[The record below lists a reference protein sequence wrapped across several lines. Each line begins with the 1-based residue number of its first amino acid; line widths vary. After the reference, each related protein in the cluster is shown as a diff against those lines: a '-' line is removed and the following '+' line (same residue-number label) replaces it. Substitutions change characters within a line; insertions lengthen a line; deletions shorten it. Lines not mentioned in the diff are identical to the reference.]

1 MLKNAVHLS
10 RYPAVRRVVTSVLVL
25 LAVFASAGPLLA
37 QGFDPLKKPVLP
49 VPVPSNW
56 TGALTP
62 TKILG
67 DSSWWNF
74 GGTPTQLNP
83 FWHDVDIEN
92 GWVFA
97 TTGRGLQVFDARTTP
112 GTPTERK

>member
-1 MLKNAVHLS
+1 MRAEIPRGSKKALRQRRMRLEVQSMLKNAVHVS
-10 RYPAVRRVVTSVLVL
+10 MSPAVRRVLTSVLVL
-25 LAVFASAGPLLA
+25 LAAFASAGSLLA

-49 VPVPSNW
+49 VPVPANW

-74 GGTPTQLNP
+74 GGTPTNLNP
-83 FWHDVDIEN
+83 
-92 GWVFA
+92 
-97 TTGRGLQVFDARTTP
+97 
-112 GTPTERK
+112 